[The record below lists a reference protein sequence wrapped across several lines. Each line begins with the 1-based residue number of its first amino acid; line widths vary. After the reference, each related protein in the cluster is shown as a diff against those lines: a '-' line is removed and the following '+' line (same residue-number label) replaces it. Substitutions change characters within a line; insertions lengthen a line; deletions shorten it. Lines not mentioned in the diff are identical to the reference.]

1 MPRSFMTFMFTE
13 VGPLRRQ
20 GRRRWRNA
28 GVAGDAALFWRTP
41 GGRHGTA
48 WLGGAATYKT
58 YHFGVFF
65 FDLSYSIYSRSIY
78 TYIHM
83 ISCMYIL
90 CIIIK
95 GSLSKEV

>member
-1 MPRSFMTFMFTE
+1 MTFMFTKA
-13 VGPLRRQ
+13 GPLRRQ

-48 WLGGAATYKT
+48 WLGGAATYET

-65 FDLSYSIYSRSIY
+65 LTCHILSPPGV
-78 TYIHM
+78 YIHTF
-83 ISCMYIL
+83 I
-90 CIIIK
+90 
-95 GSLSKEV
+95 

>member
-1 MPRSFMTFMFTE
+1 MTFMFTKA
-13 VGPLRRQ
+13 GPLRRQ

-48 WLGGAATYKT
+48 WLGGAATYET

-65 FDLSYSIYSRSIY
+65 
-78 TYIHM
+78 
-83 ISCMYIL
+83 
-90 CIIIK
+90 
-95 GSLSKEV
+95 